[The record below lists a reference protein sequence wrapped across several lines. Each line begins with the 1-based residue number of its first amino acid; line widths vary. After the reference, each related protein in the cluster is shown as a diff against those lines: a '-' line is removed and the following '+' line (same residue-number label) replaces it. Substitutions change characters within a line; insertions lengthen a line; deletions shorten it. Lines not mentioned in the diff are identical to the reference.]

1 MNPSR
6 GSRASFRHRVTAT
19 HYVVPDKVGPRV
31 VTNSK
36 PSAGSGK
43 IIGND
48 YGSLES
54 APKALKHPE
63 CKGIDEGV
71 ALPATLD
78 TVGGIANAITLGRTD
93 QAVCTAKFY
102 IDKLKVNVDKYDWY
116 LSAERL
122 LPEQVEATVSLVPGT
137 TLYLRPE
144 QGINNLKLLRQRIE
158 KQLEI
163 DKAEAKTNKF
173 AEAKQK
179 VNERILHA
187 RRLIDVIGTNEDLD
201 HALMY
206 LDTLQTEPQWADF
219 VKGVTAAVE
228 EEAEV
233 KFEAA
238 QAKAK
243 KLGGV
248 QKLTRE
254 DIAGLSY
261 EQIKQLRG
269 Y

>member
-63 CKGIDEGV
+63 CKGIGEGV

-102 IDKLKVNVDKYDWY
+102 IDELKVNVDKYDWY